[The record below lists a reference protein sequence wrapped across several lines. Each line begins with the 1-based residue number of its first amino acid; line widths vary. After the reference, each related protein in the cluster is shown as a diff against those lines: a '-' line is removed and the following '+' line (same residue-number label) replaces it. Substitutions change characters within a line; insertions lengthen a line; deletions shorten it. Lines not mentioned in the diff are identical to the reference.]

1 MPALM
6 EDARR
11 MRGGGEGR
19 KGERI
24 IVVIIIM

>member
-11 MRGGGEGR
+11 MRGGCEEEER
-19 KGERI
+19 GERASE
-24 IVVIIIM
+24 